1 MSDEL
6 TRTFSQALDELPDE
20 IPGAGNLDPGRIS
33 WLHGTNQAGAKA
45 PGCFYGKDT
54 AFTEPPA
61 APWVADERYADQGE
75 LGYSATELRIAIL
88 GWRDQWFLPGEDRGD
103 LPTWLPTYEAG
114 AKKLTEYLIM
124 VDGLGD
130 PMVLSVSGKYKAG
143 PFAKIFSDYRRGS
156 LAQAMRKIKRTLPPW
171 SHWLTIAGKKDASS
185 KPIYEKATD
194 GDGKEYGS
202 IVTVPTL
209 IAPPQE
215 VTIET
220 LKEGIFLYQQ
230 YQAAGW
236 FSYRRTPRDVVEGQV
251 VSSAPQLAAPRNAP
265 QPIETDADLPF

>member
-45 PGCFYGKDT
+45 PGVFYGKDT
-54 AFTEPPA
+54 AFTEPPT
-61 APWVADERYADQGE
+61 APWAVDNRYEDQGE
-75 LGYSATELRIAIL
+75 FGYSATELRIAIL

-124 VDGLGD
+124 VDGLLD

-171 SHWLTIAGKKDASS
+171 SHWLTVAGKRDAGG
-185 KPIYEKATD
+185 KPIYEKAMD

-202 IVTVPTL
+202 IVTPPVL
-209 IAPPQE
+209 VAPPIE

-230 YQAAGW
+230 YQNAGW
-236 FSYRRTPRDVVEGQV
+236 FNYRRTPRDVVEGHV
-251 VSSAPQLAAPRNAP
+251 VSSAPQLPPGRNVPQQIEEGDVAP
-265 QPIETDADLPF
+265 F